1 MSRTVTLAVTQMTCS
16 PEPLEN
22 QDRGEYLVRDAASK
36 GAKIILLQELFERPY
51 FCKDQ
56 NPDYLQWAQPADGN
70 PLLERFSAL
79 AKELEVILPLSFFE
93 SATNVFYNSVAL
105 LDVDGSCQGIYR
117 KSHIPDGP
125 GYQEKYYFTPGNTG
139 FKVWDTRFGKLG
151 VGICWDQW
159 FPEAARLAALNG
171 AQFLFYPTAIGFQE
185 CDLNESEQQISAWE
199 IIQKSHAI
207 ANGLFVASVN
217 RVQKEKDL
225 TFWGNSFICNPF
237 GKLIK
242 QASGDKAEIIIASC
256 KLDEIKVTRQ
266 SWPFLRDRRIDC
278 YKNLNKI
285 FLGSDE

>member
-1 MSRTVTLAVTQMTCS
+1 MSRTVTLAITQMTCS
-16 PEPLEN
+16 AEPLEN

-93 SATNVFYNSVAL
+93 SATNVFYNSMAL
-105 LDVDGSCQGIYR
+105 LDADGNCQGIYR

-159 FPEAARLAALNG
+159 FPEAARAMVLQG
-171 AQFLFYPTAIGFQE
+171 AEILLYPTAIGSEPQAPSMDTSSHWQRVMQGHASANLVPVAAANRIGHE
-185 CDLNESEQQISAWE
+185 DGNESSI
-199 IIQKSHAI
+199 
-207 ANGLFVASVN
+207 
-217 RVQKEKDL
+217 
-225 TFWGNSFICNPF
+225 TFYGNSFICGPT
-237 GKLIK
+237 GEIVT
-242 QASGDKAEIIIASC
+242 QAGRDEESVLTSTFDLEEIS
-256 KLDEIKVTRQ
+256 KTRQ
-266 SWPFLRDRRIDC
+266 AWEVFRDRRPELYQSLVENSC
-278 YKNLNKI
+278 P
-285 FLGSDE
+285 